1 MEHYLAIDIGASS
14 GRHIVG
20 WLEGGELKTEEIYR
34 FPNGVTELDGHLTW
48 DIDALLGHV
57 KKGIAIAKEKYP
69 RIESLSVD
77 TWGVD
82 YVLLRGD
89 EEIRPCCAYRDSRTE
104 AVIPQVHEK
113 ISFTRLY
120 RHTGIQFQPF
130 NTIYQLCADQE
141 AGRLEDVTDFLMI
154 PEYLMYKLCGVKS
167 HEYTNATT
175 GGMVS
180 AETREFDPAIIEA
193 LGLPQHLFCKLQQP
207 GAVIGEYEGIKVVLC
222 ATHDTGS
229 AVEGIPMAEDA
240 PYISSGT
247 WSLLG
252 VKTER
257 PITDA
262 ASELANWSNEGG
274 VGYNR
279 YQKNIMGM
287 WLVNRL
293 RSELCPD
300 KPWSEITAEAEK
312 SRFEET
318 VDANAQGFLAP
329 ESMKAAFD
337 AALSGKPETVGDYFR
352 CAYKS
357 LALSYRDAVNELER
371 NTGRQYDCIYI
382 VGGGTVEKVWDMA
395 KYVVAFERWV
405 KDEQLGFVA
414 SHYDGF
420 AQGVAGKLDSM
431 LIPAFSMLIKQGT
444 ACAVEGD
451 IKVAMAMSI
460 LKTIS
465 GMGQLSEMY
474 SIDFNED
481 ICIIGHS
488 GSGDADISKAKKPT
502 MKIVPVFHGKT
513 GGGYLTQFY
522 PAEGPVTYLGITQ
535 DRDGHFKFVVAE
547 GVNEPGPIFT
557 FGDTNMRTRFTCGAR
572 EFCNKWSE
580 AGPTHHMAAAS
591 GRWIDTILKVAK
603 IFNVPVDIVTR

>member
-1 MEHYLAIDIGASS
+1 MKIYLAIDIGASS
-14 GRHIVG
+14 GRHIAG
-20 WLEGGELKTEEIYR
+20 WRENGELKTEELYR
-34 FPNGVTELDGHLTW
+34 FPNGVTERDGHLTW

-180 AETREFDPAIIEA
+180 AKTGEFDPAIIEA

-207 GAVIGEYEGIKVVLC
+207 GEVIGEYEGIKVVLC

-337 AALSGKPETVGDYFR
+337 AALAMKPRSMGDYFR
-352 CAYKS
+352 CAYRS
-357 LALSYRDAVNELER
+357 LALSYMNAVQELQH
-371 NTGRQYDCIYI
+371 NTGRHYDSIYI
-382 VGGGTVEKVWDMA
+382 VGGGAKNAFLNELTEKTT
-395 KYVVAFERWV
+395 
-405 KDEQLGFVA
+405 
-414 SHYDGF
+414 
-420 AQGVAGKLDSM
+420 GKKVIALP
-431 LIPAFSMLIKQGT
+431 IEAT
-444 ACAVEGD
+444 AIGN
-451 IKVAMAMSI
+451 
-460 LKTIS
+460 LKIQ
-465 GMGQLSEMY
+465 ME
-474 SIDFNED
+474 
-481 ICIIGHS
+481 
-488 GSGDADISKAKKPT
+488 ADT
-502 MKIVPVFHGKT
+502 
-513 GGGYLTQFY
+513 
-522 PAEGPVTYLGITQ
+522 
-535 DRDGHFKFVVAE
+535 
-547 GVNEPGPIFT
+547 
-557 FGDTNMRTRFTCGAR
+557 
-572 EFCNKWSE
+572 
-580 AGPTHHMAAAS
+580 
-591 GRWIDTILKVAK
+591 
-603 IFNVPVDIVTR
+603 